1 MQKLMRNK
9 ELFEVYRE
17 YFSKDM
23 LNTIEWT
30 YLKVIAIKRLKANRF
45 KLKEIQEAVGICYK
59 NVLKLNNREV
69 NKELDL
75 LFDTLITEKIYPTK
89 TNNKITWTK

>member
-1 MQKLMRNK
+1 MRNK
-9 ELFEVYRE
+9 ELFELYKE

-30 YLKVIAIKRLKANRF
+30 ALKVIAIKRLKANRF
-45 KLKEIQEAVGICYK
+45 KLKEIQEAIGICYK
-59 NVLKLNNREV
+59 NILKLNNREI

-75 LFDTLITEKIYPTK
+75 LFDTLIIEKIYPIK
-89 TNNKITWTK
+89 QSNKVSWTK

>member
-1 MQKLMRNK
+1 MRNK
-9 ELFEVYRE
+9 ELFELYKD

-30 YLKVIAIKRLKANRF
+30 ALKVIAIKRLKANRF
-45 KLKEIQEAVGICYK
+45 KLKEIQEAIGICYK
-59 NVLKLNNREV
+59 NTLKLNNREV

-75 LFDTLITEKIYPTK
+75 LFDTLITEKIYPIK
-89 TNNKITWTK
+89 QNNKVSWTK

>member
-1 MQKLMRNK
+1 MRNK
-9 ELFEVYRE
+9 EMFELYKD

-30 YLKVIAIKRLKANRF
+30 ALKVIAIKRLKANRF
-45 KLKEIQEAVGICYK
+45 KLNEIQEVIGICYK
-59 NVLKLNNREV
+59 NVLKLNNREI

-75 LFDTLITEKIYPTK
+75 LFDTLISEGIYPLK
-89 TNNKITWTK
+89 QSNKVTYKKL